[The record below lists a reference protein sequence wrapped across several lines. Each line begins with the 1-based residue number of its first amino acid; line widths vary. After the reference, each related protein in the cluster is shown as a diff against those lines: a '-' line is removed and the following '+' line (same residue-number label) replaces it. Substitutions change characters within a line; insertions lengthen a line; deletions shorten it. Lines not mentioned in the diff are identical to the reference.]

1 MSNKITPFIRCME
14 NNGKAQ
20 AEYYCNIFPDAK
32 ITKENPVVVEF
43 EIFGQNVAT
52 INGGQNGDGKLN
64 PSISFSLWIKDK
76 DLTKQI
82 WDKLADGGTV
92 MMPFDKYMRSPAYG
106 RCNDKYGVSR
116 QVMYDDRPESAT
128 AHHNLVPS
136 LLFVGANAGKAQEA
150 MDLYTSIFPAGKID
164 FVRKYEEGE
173 GEKVGNIAHAEFKLA
188 NQQFII
194 ADSGLDHKF
203 QFNDGVSLSVS
214 CADQAEVDSYRNA
227 LIADGGSEVQCGWCK
242 DKYGVSRQI
251 TPVGMEKL
259 LFSPDKEKSDRAMQ
273 AMLQMKKL
281 DIAQMQKAYDG
292 IA

>member
-1 MSNKITPFIRCME
+1 MSNKITPFIRCVD
-14 NNGKAQ
+14 NGKAV
-20 AEYYCNIFPDAK
+20 AEYYTSIFPEAK
-32 ITKENPVVVEF
+32 ILKSNPIVTEF
-43 EIFGQNVAT
+43 EIFGQTLAT
-52 INGGQNGDGKLN
+52 IQWGENDNATLN

-116 QVMYDDRPESAT
+116 QVMYDDRPESTT

>member
-20 AEYYCNIFPDAK
+20 AEYYCSIFPNAK
-32 ITKENPVVVEF
+32 IIKENPVVVEF
-43 EIFGQNVAT
+43 EIFWQSLAT

-82 WDKLADGGTV
+82 WDKLVDWWNV
-92 MMPFDKYMRSPAYG
+92 MMEFAAYSRSPAYG

-116 QVMYDDRPESAT
+116 QVMYSETT
-128 AHHNLVPS
+128 AEDKLIPS
-136 LLFVGANAGKAQEA
+136 LLFVWANAGKAEEA
-150 MDLYTSIFPAGKID
+150 MQFYTWLFPASAMGYIH
-164 FVRKYEEGE
+164 RYGE
-173 GEKVGNIAHAEFKLA
+173 GAQDKPESIAHGEFTLA
-188 NQQFII
+188 NQLFIA
-194 ADSGLDHKF
+194 ADSSLDHKF
-203 QFNDGVSLSVS
+203 QFNDGISLSVS
-214 CADQAEVDSYRNA
+214 CADQAEVDTYRNA

-251 TPVGMEKL
+251 TPVGMEKF
-259 LFSPDKEKSDRAMQ
+259 LFNADQEKAGRAMQ

-281 DIAQMQKAYDG
+281 DISKIEQAFNGVA
-292 IA
+292 

>member
-1 MSNKITPFIRCME
+1 MSHKITPFIRCME
-14 NNGKAQ
+14 NSGKEQ
-20 AEYYCNIFPDAK
+20 AEYYCTIFPDAT

-43 EIFGQNVAT
+43 EIFWHSLAT
-52 INGGQNGDGKLN
+52 INGGQHGEGKLN

-82 WDKLADGGTV
+82 WDKLVDGWNL
-92 MMPFDKYMRSPAYG
+92 MMEFGEYMRSPAYG

-116 QVMYDDRPESAT
+116 QVMYDNRSESVTAT
-128 AHHNLVPS
+128 HSLVPS
-136 LLFVGANAGKAQEA
+136 LLFVWANAGKAQEA
-150 MDLYTSIFPAGKID
+150 MDLYTSIFPGGKVD
-164 FVRKYEEGE
+164 FVRKYQEWEGE
-173 GEKVGNIAHAEFKLA
+173 AVGNIAHAEFKLA

-203 QFNDGVSLSVS
+203 AFNDGVSLSVS
-214 CADQAEVDSYRNA
+214 CADQAEVDKYRDA

-251 TPVGMEKL
+251 TPVGMEWF
-259 LFSPDKEKSDRAMQ
+259 LFNADQSKADKAMQ

-281 DIAQMQKAYDG
+281 DIAKIEEAFNS
-292 IA
+292 

>member
-1 MSNKITPFIRCME
+1 MSNKITPFIRCMQ
-14 NNGKAQ
+14 NNGKDQ
-20 AEYYCNIFPDAK
+20 AEYYCSIFPDAK

-43 EIFGQNVAT
+43 EIFGQSLAT

-82 WDKLADGGTV
+82 WDKLVDGWDV
-92 MMPFDKYMRSPAYG
+92 MMEFNEYTRSPAYG

-116 QVMYDDRPESAT
+116 QVMYDNREETHQHA
-128 AHHNLVPS
+128 LVPS
-136 LLFVGANAGKAQEA
+136 LLFVWANNGKAQEA
-150 MDLYTSIFPAGKID
+150 MDLYTSIFPASRID
-164 FVRKYEEGE
+164 FIRKYAEGM
-173 GEKVGNIAHAEFKLA
+173 GETIGNIAHAECKLI

-194 ADSGLDHKF
+194 AESGLDHKF
-203 QFNDGVSLSVS
+203 QFNDGISLSVS

-227 LIADGGSEVQCGWCK
+227 LIADGGSEVQCGRCK

-251 TPVGMEKL
+251 TPIGMEQY
-259 LFSPDKEKSDRAMQ
+259 LFGPDLEKSNKAMQ

-281 DIAQMQKAYDG
+281 DIAKIQEAYNS
-292 IA
+292 